1 MVGNGEDMTLDEA
14 LRRMSMDGEESLDE
28 AAGSSERETG
38 EKGGY
43 RFDTPALKKEVKYQR
58 KLMWDFISGMG
69 SKLWEG
75 ANLTKISL
83 PVGVF
88 EPRSFVERISD
99 CWIYYDYLERAA
111 VTSDPVERMKL
122 VIAFGVSGLV
132 GTLDARKPF
141 NPILGETYQGV
152 YGCGAEFF
160 SEQVCHHPPVS
171 RWEVLSKPGCAP
183 EDSYVF
189 TGEANWTATV
199 SGNSLK
205 GRQSGVSCIEFGR
218 DGATVTWELPFVCM
232 KGVMW
237 GTRVLYYSG
246 EMVFV
251 DAKNK
256 LRAEIKVTDAMSA
269 RSIKQ
274 WWNGEEK
281 TPDSVKGAIYQ
292 CVNPLVKV
300 DGAGNKGVA
309 LAQVDGIWLTHLDV
323 DGKRI
328 WARDRQPTHRPR
340 PVDNPLPSDC
350 RYRGDLIALK
360 GGDMAEA
367 QLAKEAMERDQ
378 RRDAKL
384 RKEGLERNG

>member
-1 MVGNGEDMTLDEA
+1 MGANGEEMTLDEA
-14 LRRMSMDGEESLDE
+14 LRRMSMDGGEELEE
-28 AAGSSERETG
+28 AVGSSEREAG

-58 KLMWDFISGMG
+58 KLMWDFISSMG

-99 CWIYYDYLERAA
+99 CWIYYDYLEKAA
-111 VTSDPVERMKL
+111 RTADPVERLTL

-171 RWEVLSKPGCAP
+171 RWEVLSKPGSP
-183 EDSYVF
+183 KEESYVF

-205 GRQSGVSCIEFGR
+205 GRQSGVSCVVFGR
-218 DGATVTWELPFVCM
+218 DDASVTWELPYVGM

-237 GTRVLYYSG
+237 GTRVLYYAG

-256 LRAEIKVTDAMSA
+256 LRAEIKVTDANTS

-281 TPDSVKGAIYQ
+281 VPDSVKGTIYQ
-292 CVNPLVKV
+292 CQNPLVKV
-300 DGAGNKGVA
+300 EAGNKGVPVA
-309 LAQVDGIWLTHLDV
+309 HVDGIWLTHLDV

-328 WARDRQPTHRPR
+328 WARDRQPQHRPR
-340 PVDNPLPSDC
+340 PVENPLPSDC

-360 GGDMAEA
+360 GGDMVDA
-367 QLAKEAMERDQ
+367 QIAKEAMENDQ
-378 RRDAKL
+378 RGDAKL
-384 RKEGLERNG
+384 RKEGMGAVR